1 MVQIMS
7 NLYNVSASPHV
18 RSEETTGTIMADVA
32 IALIPAGVFGVYNF
46 GLNALITILVTV
58 VTCLLTEYIY
68 EKAMKKPITTSDCS
82 ALVTGLLLAYNLPST
97 VPVWVPVIGGIFAIL
112 IVKQLFGGLGQN
124 FMNPA
129 LAARCFLLISFAK
142 IMTTFGIEHQTTTKG
157 IIMNGM
163 ISVDGYSAVDA
174 VSGATPLANV
184 KAGGSYNLLDMFLGT
199 TTGTIGEVSVVA
211 ILIGAIY
218 LLARRVISLRIPL
231 TYIGSFLVFIAI
243 VHAIQGNGFDMNY
256 LLGNLFG
263 GGLML
268 GAFFMATDYVTSPIT
283 PNGKIVFGI
292 CLGIITG
299 IFRIFGNSAEGV
311 SFAIIFCNML
321 VPLIEKVTMPKP
333 FGKEASK

>member
-1 MVQIMS
+1 MKD
-7 NLYNVSASPHV
+7 LLNVSASPHV
-18 RSEETTGTIMADVA
+18 RSEDTTGTIMADVA

-58 VTCLLTEYIY
+58 VTCLLTEYLY
-68 EKAMKKPITTSDCS
+68 EKAMKKPVTTSDCS

-97 VPVWVPVIGGIFAIL
+97 VPVWIPVIGGVFAIL
-112 IVKQLFGGLGQN
+112 VVKMLFGGLGQN

-142 IMTTFGIEHQTTTKG
+142 IMTTFSIEAGDGIKG

-163 ISVDGYSAVDA
+163 ASVDGYAVVDG
-174 VSGATPLANV
+174 VSGPTPLACV
-184 KAGGSYNLLDMFLGT
+184 KSGGSYDILDMFLGT
-199 TTGTIGEVSVVA
+199 TAGTIGEVSAAA
-211 ILIGAIY
+211 ILIGAAY
-218 LLARRVISLRIPL
+218 LLLRKVISPRIPL
-231 TYIGSFLVFIAI
+231 TYITTFMVFIAI
-243 VHAIQGNGFDMNY
+243 VNAIKGNGFDVNY

-283 PNGKIVFGI
+283 PKGKIIFGI
-292 CLGIITG
+292 ALGIITG
-299 IFRIFGNSAEGV
+299 IFRVFGNSAEGV

-321 VPLIEKVTMPKP
+321 VPLIEKVTIPKP